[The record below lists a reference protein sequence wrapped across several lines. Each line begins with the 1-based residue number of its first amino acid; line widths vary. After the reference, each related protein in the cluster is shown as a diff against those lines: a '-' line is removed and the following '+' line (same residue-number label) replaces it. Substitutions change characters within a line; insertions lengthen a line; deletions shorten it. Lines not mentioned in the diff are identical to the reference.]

1 MKKRIIL
8 FLTFLLTTMFLT
20 GCTVSTSYERIKEIN
35 KVANEVA
42 QNGAGYKLPEGY
54 SISYPDTKDTG
65 IIQITGTKKGEEI
78 IRAKYEIAN
87 GAAEVIEIS
96 MDDGADWGYFIMVL
110 ILMILSGVIGGIS
123 VKYSETK

>member
-42 QNGAGYKLPEGY
+42 ENGAGYKLPEGY
-54 SISYPDTKDTG
+54 SIKYPDTTDTG
-65 IIQITGTKKGEEI
+65 IIEITSKKGSEEI
-78 IRAKYEIAN
+78 IKAKYEIAN
-87 GAAEVIEIS
+87 GTAEVIDIAIDDNADVFYGIEIL
-96 MDDGADWGYFIMVL
+96 V
-110 ILMILSGVIGGIS
+110 LMIFSGVIGGML
-123 VKYSETK
+123 VYSFK